1 MRNFIFAATAVLL
14 ANAAIAQGVPAELAG
29 TGKDVSFLDMP
40 ATGNG
45 CPIGMRRLTKFGGGV
60 PMCQVSINQCLTK
73 AHGSIVKNWRGAWAC
88 KP

>member
-1 MRNFIFAATAVLL
+1 MRNFIFAAAAVLL
-14 ANAAIAQGVPAELAG
+14 TNAAIAQGVPAELAG

-60 PMCQVSINQCLTK
+60 PMCQVSINQCPIK
-73 AHGSIVKNWRGAWAC
+73 PHRSIVKNRRGEWAC